1 MINSWDIFGKIN
13 ANSKQWLTWSN
24 MSLVKLPGRH
34 ATEAFQIRSPKKM
47 KLNIEYKATGHIAK
61 PKKMG

>member
-1 MINSWDIFGKIN
+1 MTHM
-13 ANSKQWLTWSN
+13 KQYVIT
-24 MSLVKLPGRH
+24 VKLPRRH

-47 KLNIEYKATGHIAK
+47 KLNIEYKAAGHIAK